1 MSVQIGMQI
10 KSAVDETNRYAF
22 ACIPR
27 VGIEPETG
35 REYDKVI
42 RAFDGKMRTGFRQH
56 PLFDHDGCV
65 IVIDTAAANAIL
77 FAPRRIL
84 FLYFFQYFFLAV
96 DVETVVQPVDRIPA
110 QRAYD
115 GI

>member
-1 MSVQIGMQI
+1 MV
-10 KSAVDETNRYAF
+10 
-22 ACIPR
+22 
-27 VGIEPETG
+27 
-35 REYDKVI
+35 
-42 RAFDGKMRTGFRQH
+42 
-56 PLFDHDGCV
+56 V

-84 FLYFFQYFFLAV
+84 FLYFSSTFLAV